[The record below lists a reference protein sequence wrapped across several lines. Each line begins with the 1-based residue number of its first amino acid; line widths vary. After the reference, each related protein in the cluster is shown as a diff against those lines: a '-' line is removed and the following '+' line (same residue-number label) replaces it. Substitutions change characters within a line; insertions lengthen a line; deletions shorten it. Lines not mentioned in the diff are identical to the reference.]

1 MFVICNFEFVIY
13 KFMAQNYGLG
23 RGLASLIPQ
32 NRSTGQN
39 KKITEQ
45 KEDFNYFGSAPV
57 STDVAAI
64 ENNPAQSGVQEI
76 ELIRI
81 VPNPHQ
87 PRLRFDEEKLQ
98 ELAASIKEHGVIQ
111 PLIVTKN
118 NNQYEIIA
126 GERRFK
132 ASKLAGLTTV
142 PVIVRDATELQK
154 LELAIIE
161 NVQRHDLN
169 VIEEAKSY
177 LRLASEFD
185 LSQDE
190 VAKKMGKSRSVVA
203 NKLRLLHLP
212 IEIQKALTS
221 GKITEGH
228 AKAILAIEN
237 PEKQRALFEMILKNS
252 LTVRQTED
260 KTKEISVKTHT
271 RHVAIDPEV
280 KRIEDMLAGTLGTK
294 VKLAKSGTGGKI
306 VIDYYSQ
313 EELDNILS
321 KVHI

>member
-1 MFVICNFEFVIY
+1 
-13 KFMAQNYGLG
+13 MAQNYGLG

-32 NRSTGQN
+32 SRSTGQG
-39 KKITEQ
+39 KKISEP
-45 KEDFNYFGSAPV
+45 KEDFNYFGAKPAGA
-57 STDVAAI
+57 VAAVG
-64 ENNPAQSGVQEI
+64 NSPAQPGVQEI
-76 ELIRI
+76 ETVRI

-87 PRLRFDEEKLQ
+87 PRLRFDEEKLR
-98 ELAASIKEHGVIQ
+98 ELADSIKEHGVIQ
-111 PLIVTKN
+111 PLIATKN
-118 NNQYEIIA
+118 GNQYELIA
-126 GERRFK
+126 GERRFQ
-132 ASKLAGLTTV
+132 ASKLAGLKTV

-169 VIEEAKSY
+169 AIEEAKSY
-177 LRLASEFD
+177 LRLAEEFD

-190 VAKKMGKSRSVVA
+190 VARKMGKSRSVVA

-212 IEIQKALTS
+212 VEIQKALIE
-221 GKITEGH
+221 GGITEGH

-260 KTKEISVKTHT
+260 KTKEISVKKHT
-271 RHVAIDPEV
+271 RHVAVDLEA

-294 VKLAKSGTGGKI
+294 VRLSKSGSGGKI
-306 VIDYYSQ
+306 MIDYYSP

-321 KVHI
+321 KIHI